1 MAESSFHFSAARSL
15 PGAKRRCST
24 VRKMARS
31 TENSKRRPWSKAVRT
46 LSIEQACQSR
56 WKIRAGPILALRDAV
71 QFVWGKSEAVGQ
83 GDSFPILH
91 DHYDSESSGLR
102 RALHSA
108 PAKTTMAAT
117 KLHSRMA
124 TECLKMEYSCS
135 NFAWR

>member
-1 MAESSFHFSAARSL
+1 MQFEVWLQIGGQMFHQ
-15 PGAKRRCST
+15 GAKSFFECR
-24 VRKMARS
+24 
-31 TENSKRRPWSKAVRT
+31 E
-46 LSIEQACQSR
+46 
-56 WKIRAGPILALRDAV
+56 GLRDAV
-71 QFVWGKSEAVGQ
+71 QFVWGKSEAVGLR
-83 GDSFPILH
+83 DSYPVLH
-91 DHYDSESSGLR
+91 DHYDSESSGLW